1 MATIGE
7 VAQDAGVSVATVSRF
22 LRGQSVRSNDAIRQA
37 IQKLG
42 YQPSPEARGL
52 RSGVHYAIAV
62 VVPDITNP
70 FFADIVKGVESVFR
84 KTPYRVFLHNTDEDG
99 DLEEAVLQEIVK
111 GVDGII
117 LTPATEPAK
126 VPTYLKHI
134 DVPVVLVDREIPG
147 RDFDCVV
154 TDNIKGAEMAVNY
167 LVSLGHRKI
176 ATIRGTQAT
185 TPGHQRYQGFRDAL
199 RLADIPVPEEYVQDG
214 NFRESGGYQAMLRL
228 LSLADAPTAVFSANN
243 LMTIG
248 AFKALH
254 DMRVRVPERLSLISF
269 DDLEVGELLS
279 PALTCITRDDIK
291 QGTLAAHMLVAQLE
305 KREFGMARR
314 VMLDV
319 QLMTRNSCS
328 KPLPDP
334 EFQ

>member
-7 VAQDAGVSVATVSRF
+7 VAQNAGVSVSTVSRF
-22 LRGQSVRSNDAIRQA
+22 LRGQSVRSDEAIRQA

-70 FFADIVKGVESVFR
+70 FFADIVKGIESVFR
-84 KTPYRVFLHNTDEDG
+84 KSPYRVFLHNTDEDG
-99 DLEEAVLQEIVK
+99 DREEEVLQEIVK

-126 VPTYLKHI
+126 VPTYLKYI
-134 DVPVVLVDREIPG
+134 DIPVVLVDREIPG
-147 RDFDCVV
+147 REFDCVV
-154 TDNIKGAEMAVNY
+154 TDNGKGAEMAVNY
-167 LVSLGHRKI
+167 LLSLGHKKI

-185 TPGHQRYQGFRDAL
+185 TPGYQRYRGYSDAL
-199 RLADIPVPEEYVQDG
+199 QAAKISVPEDYVQDG
-214 NFRESGGYQAMLRL
+214 NFREHGGYQAMLRL
-228 LSLADAPTAVFSANN
+228 LSLIDPPTAVFSANN

-248 AFKALH
+248 ALKALH
-254 DMRVRVPERLSLISF
+254 DMRVRVPEKLSLISF
-269 DDLEVGELLS
+269 DDLEVGEVLS

-291 QGTLAAHMLVAQLE
+291 QGTLAAQMLLAQLE
-305 KREFGMARR
+305 KREYGMARR

-319 QLMTRNSCS
+319 QLITRHSCA
-328 KPLPDP
+328 KPVSSP
-334 EFQ
+334 EF